1 MMLPCPIKTLQAPFI
16 TRDPETGEVSWPPP
30 QIELELMELGLLPKP
45 APQQPSRRKKACQ
58 SETYT
63 AAVR

>member
-1 MMLPCPIKTLQAPFI
+1 MLPCPIRTLQAPFI

-45 APQQPSRRKKACQ
+45 IVNRKKMSQ
-58 SETYT
+58 K
-63 AAVR
+63 